1 MLKTEQ
7 SDFTAKAY
15 QSSASIIS
23 SPAPRMA
30 AVLRTMGVDLANER
44 EVIRVLVGANF
55 PSHKVKTLMDHA
67 IALAR

>member
-7 SDFTAKAY
+7 RDFTVKAY

-30 AVLRTMGVDLANER
+30 AVLRTMGVDLKNER
-44 EVIRVLVGANF
+44 DVIRVLIGAKF
-55 PSHKVKTLMDHA
+55 TDRQVKRSIDHA